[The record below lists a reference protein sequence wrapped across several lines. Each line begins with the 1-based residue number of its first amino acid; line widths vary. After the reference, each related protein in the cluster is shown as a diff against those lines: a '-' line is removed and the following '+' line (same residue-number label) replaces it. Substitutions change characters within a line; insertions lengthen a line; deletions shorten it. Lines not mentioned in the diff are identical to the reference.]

1 MIFYVREW
9 IGTENRCKN
18 ILYKN
23 VKNIY
28 TICFGTIK
36 DCKNCWWST
45 SESKR
50 KDINCVIIIGVKD
63 VRNQVIIFFFS
74 QFATTHT
81 HKDKHLRSKIK
92 SRKRK
97 YRNGFQHWVIFLSV
111 YTFCAPF
118 LDIIR
123 LFLSQFHFCSNFFVQ
138 RFSFILLICTRF
150 PFCYNYSSVGGTQKK
165 GKRQRT
171 KNETKKSK

>member
-1 MIFYVREW
+1 MMEFHCCCYCQPENLSKTVIHFDFICILLLQSVDCAWFNDKHDGKKKPVYDSMIFYVREW

-63 VRNQVIIFFFS
+63 VRNQVIIFFS
-74 QFATTHT
+74 LSLLPHT
-81 HKDKHLRSKIK
+81 HIK
-92 SRKRK
+92 TS
-97 YRNGFQHWVIFLSV
+97 
-111 YTFCAPF
+111 T
-118 LDIIR
+118 
-123 LFLSQFHFCSNFFVQ
+123 FVQ
-138 RFSFILLICTRF
+138 
-150 PFCYNYSSVGGTQKK
+150 K
-165 GKRQRT
+165 
-171 KNETKKSK
+171 